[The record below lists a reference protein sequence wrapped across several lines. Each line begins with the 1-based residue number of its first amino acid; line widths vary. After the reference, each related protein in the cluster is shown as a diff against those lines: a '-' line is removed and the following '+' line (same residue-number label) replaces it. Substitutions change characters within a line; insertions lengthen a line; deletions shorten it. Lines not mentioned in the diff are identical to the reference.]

1 MRRTIM
7 HKMMM
12 TVVVVVAASADAD
25 DGSAEIQT
33 LAIDA
38 TPPGQAQP
46 DATNVQL
53 VYPRR

>member
-1 MRRTIM
+1 M
-7 HKMMM
+7 
-12 TVVVVVAASADAD
+12 VVGSDTRLASLEKQHGASADAD